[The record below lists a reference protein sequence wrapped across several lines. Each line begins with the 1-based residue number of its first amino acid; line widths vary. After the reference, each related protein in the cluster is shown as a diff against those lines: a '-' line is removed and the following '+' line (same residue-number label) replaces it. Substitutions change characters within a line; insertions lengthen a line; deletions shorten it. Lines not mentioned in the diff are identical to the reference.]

1 MSRFDHDVAIV
12 GGGLVGASTALLF
25 KKAMPGL
32 NVTLIEAKSL
42 AQPST
47 LPSFDQRTTAISPTT
62 HEAFRQMGIW
72 QALSSVASIIETIHV
87 SDKGQLG
94 QATMGPHDNA
104 GQPLGYVLENRRMGE
119 VLLNKLSD
127 SDTCIRA
134 PEQVTQVRLIAGG
147 VALTLASGDCVTAR
161 LLIVADGADS
171 ALRKQLGISHSD
183 HDYEQHAIV
192 ANVRF
197 SAPHQNTAYERF
209 TSHGPMAL
217 LPLKSDDSRLATLVW
232 TWPAI
237 EVSRV
242 KAMSDEDFL
251 SCLQKQFGYRLGQFQ
266 AVSARSAYPLCLRL
280 AKEQV
285 RSNVV
290 LLGNAAH
297 FLHPVAGQGF
307 NLAMRDALRLVS
319 LLRDVPKSAL
329 GALAVLQRYEA
340 MQAKDQASTTIL
352 SHTFNQGFRTTR
364 WGVPHVRSFGFLL
377 LEGIPLVREQLI
389 AHLSGRVMPKASV
402 GDY

>member
-12 GGGLVGASTALLF
+12 GGGLVGASSALLF
-25 KKAMPGL
+25 KKAMPDL
-32 NVTLIEAKSL
+32 SVTLIESKPL
-42 AQPST
+42 EQPSS

-62 HEAFRQMGIW
+62 QEAFCQMGIW
-72 QALSSVASIIETIHV
+72 QALSPVASSIETIHV

-94 QATMGPHDNA
+94 QATMGPQDNA
-104 GQPLGYVLENRRMGE
+104 GQPLGYVLQNSRMGE
-119 VLLNKLSD
+119 VLLKTLGD
-127 SDTCIRA
+127 SDTCIRS
-134 PEQVTQVRLIAGG
+134 PETVTQIRPLAGG
-147 VALTLASGDCVTAR
+147 VALTLGSGQCVTAR
-161 LLIVADGADS
+161 LLIVADGAES
-171 ALRKQLGISHSD
+171 ALRKQLGIAYSD

-217 LPLKSDDSRLATLVW
+217 LPLKSDDSREATLVW
-232 TWPAI
+232 TWPAND
-237 EVSRV
+237 VARV

-251 SCLQKQFGYRLGQFQ
+251 NGLQMQFGYRLGQFQ
-266 AVSARSAYPLCLRL
+266 AVSARSVYPLCLRL

-307 NLAMRDALRLVS
+307 NLSMRDALRLVS
-319 LLRDVPKSAL
+319 LLRNVPKSTL
-329 GALAVLQRYEA
+329 GDLAILQRYEA
-340 MQAKDQASTTIL
+340 IQAKDQASTTIL
-352 SHTFNQGFRTTR
+352 SHTFNQGFRNAR
-364 WGVPHVRSFGFLL
+364 WGVPHIRSFGFFLF
-377 LEGIPLVREQLI
+377 ESIPLLREQLI
-389 AHLSGRVMPKASV
+389 AHLSGRIMPKASV
-402 GDY
+402 GDL